1 MNVQELKKEIE
12 KLGVPS
18 RRYSINGHLC
28 SDTYIL
34 NEVYYYWEYF
44 YMDERGGQ
52 NGYRKFDNENDA
64 CTFFLEIMKE
74 RMRYQNGD
82 Y

>member
-1 MNVQELKKEIE
+1 MNLQELKKEIE

-18 RRYSINGHLC
+18 HWYSINGHLC

-52 NGYRKFDNENDA
+52 NDYRRFENENDA
-64 CTFFLEIMKE
+64 CTYFLEVLKSEMY
-74 RMRYQNGD
+74 YQNGD

>member
-18 RRYSINGHLC
+18 RCYSINGHLC
-28 SDTYIL
+28 SNTYIL

-44 YMDERGGQ
+44 FMDEKGGRS
-52 NGYRKFDNENDA
+52 GYRKFYNENDA
-64 CTFFLEIMKE
+64 CTFFLERMKTV
-74 RMRYQNGD
+74 MCCQNGG

>member
-12 KLGVPS
+12 KLGIPS

-28 SDTYIL
+28 SDTNIL

-44 YMDERGGQ
+44 YMDEKGRQ
-52 NGYRKFDNENDA
+52 MNYRKFDNENDA
-64 CTFFLEIMKE
+64 CTYLLEVLKAE
-74 RMRYQNGD
+74 MRY
-82 Y
+82 

>member
-1 MNVQELKKEIE
+1 MNLQELKKEIK

-18 RRYSINGHLC
+18 HCYSINGHLC

-52 NGYRKFDNENDA
+52 NDYRRFDNEDDA
-64 CTFFLEIMKE
+64 CTYFLEVLKMA
-74 RMRYQNGD
+74 MRYRKGG